1 VAELYARAG
10 RPDRAKAILAQY
22 DREVRDTALKRF
34 QSPLAQRAQAEIA
47 LAERR
52 PLEALALFRKSDTLP
67 DGPVDECAACIYA
80 PIARAFDEAGVPDSA
95 ILAFERFLSLP
106 SLPLAPEMHPT
117 YLAGT
122 YKRLG
127 ELYEQQGNARKA
139 LEYYDKFVALWKNAD
154 PDLQPRVADVRRRIA
169 RLSDPERR

>member
-1 VAELYARAG
+1 
-10 RPDRAKAILAQY
+10 
-22 DREVRDTALKRF
+22 
-34 QSPLAQRAQAEIA
+34 
-47 LAERR
+47 
-52 PLEALALFRKSDTLP
+52 
-67 DGPVDECAACIYA
+67 
-80 PIARAFDEAGVPDSA
+80 
-95 ILAFERFLSLP
+95 
-106 SLPLAPEMHPT
+106 MHPT